1 MAKKNFKSEKA
12 KVVYSDDNTAVDEIL
27 EESDVE
33 VMEESTMH
41 SSEEV
46 NVEIHEELEEIPE
59 PKEKM
64 GTVNCARLNVRVSPM
79 TNASVVCVLDRGANV
94 SITDDSDDE
103 FYNIYTETGVYG
115 YCVKKFITVKE

>member
-46 NVEIHEELEEIPE
+46 NAEIHEEPEEIPE

>member
-46 NVEIHEELEEIPE
+46 NVEIHEEPEEIPG

-115 YCVKKFITVKE
+115 YCVKKFIIVKE

>member
-1 MAKKNFKSEKA
+1 MAKKNFKSEKE

-27 EESDVE
+27 EESYAE
-33 VMEESTMH
+33 VMEEATMH
-41 SSEEV
+41 SGEEV
-46 NVEIHEELEEIPE
+46 NAEIHEEPAESPE

-79 TNASVVCVLDRGANV
+79 DNASVVCVLDCGANV

>member
-27 EESDVE
+27 EESDAE
-33 VMEESTMH
+33 VMEEATMH
-41 SSEEV
+41 SGEEV
-46 NVEIHEELEEIPE
+46 NVEIHEESAEIPE
-59 PKEKM
+59 PKEKI

-79 TNASVVCVLDRGANV
+79 VNASVVCVLDCGAKV

-103 FYNIYTETGVYG
+103 FYNIYTETGAYG
-115 YCVKKFITVKE
+115 YCVKKFITIKE

>member
-41 SSEEV
+41 SCEEV
-46 NVEIHEELEEIPE
+46 NVEIHEESAEIPE
-59 PKEKM
+59 PNEKI

-79 TNASVVCVLDRGANV
+79 VDASVVCVLDCGAKV
-94 SITDDSDDE
+94 SITDDSDDV
-103 FYNIYTETGVYG
+103 FSNIYTETGICG
-115 YCVKKFITVKE
+115 YCMKKFITVEE

>member
-59 PKEKM
+59 PKEKI

>member
-46 NVEIHEELEEIPE
+46 NVEIHEEPEEIPE

-115 YCVKKFITVKE
+115 YCVKKFIIVKE

>member
-12 KVVYSDDNTAVDEIL
+12 KVVYSDDNTAVDEII

-41 SSEEV
+41 SCEEV
-46 NVEIHEELEEIPE
+46 NVEIHEEPAEIPE
-59 PKEKM
+59 PNEKI

-79 TNASVVCVLDRGANV
+79 ADASVVCVLDCGAKV
-94 SITDDSDDE
+94 SITDDFDDV
-103 FYNIYTETGVYG
+103 FYNIYTETGICG
-115 YCVKKFITVKE
+115 YCMKKFITVEE